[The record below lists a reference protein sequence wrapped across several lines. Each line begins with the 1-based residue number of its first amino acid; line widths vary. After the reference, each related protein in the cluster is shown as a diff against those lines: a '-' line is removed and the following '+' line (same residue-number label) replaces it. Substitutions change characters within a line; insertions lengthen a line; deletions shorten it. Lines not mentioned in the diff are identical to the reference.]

1 MSILP
6 KLLAIY
12 KEGGWETLT
21 GYSPYHFGGSG
32 DVPFTIFLNRTT
44 KRLTGNH
51 GLALQEIMFLEHFS
65 SYLEPKRILVVGNAF
80 GWSTLA
86 LALIFP
92 QARVVGIDPMEDG
105 NAVTNELASR
115 HGLNAVAVKGES
127 PGDVASIC
135 ADHLNGPCDLVLID
149 AIHTSEAVVT
159 DFEAC
164 LRCAHEGTV
173 FVFHDAIN
181 WGLLDGFQNVCTAHH
196 MSGQVLTRT
205 PSGMAIAYRNIPADL
220 RTYIEAFA
228 DDPGLYHQYRE
239 WVLKQQAGKPSAAP
253 GKS

>member
-12 KEGGWETLT
+12 KDHGWDILT

-32 DVPFTIFLNRTT
+32 SVPFTSFLNRGT
-44 KRLTGNH
+44 KRLMGH
-51 GLALQEIMFLEHFS
+51 QGLALQEIMFLEHFG
-65 SYLEPKRILVVGNAF
+65 SYFEPKRILVVGNAF

-92 QARVVGIDPMEDG
+92 EARVVAIDPMEDG

-115 HGLNAVAVKGES
+115 HGLNALAVKGES
-127 PGDVASIC
+127 PHDVAAIC
-135 ADHLNGPCDLVLID
+135 AAHLQGPCDLALID
-149 AIHTSEAVVT
+149 AVHTNEAMAA

-164 LRCAHEGTV
+164 LPCGHEGTV
-173 FVFHDAIN
+173 YLFHDVIDWA
-181 WGLLDGFQNVCTAHH
+181 LLEGFQRICTSHH

-205 PSGMAIAYRNIPADL
+205 PSGMAIAYQKIPDGLLA
-220 RTYIEAFA
+220 YIEVFTDNPA
-228 DDPGLYHQYRE
+228 LYQQYRE
-239 WVLKQQAGKPSAAP
+239 WVLKQQAGKATAAP
-253 GKS
+253 GQS

>member
-21 GYSPYHFGGSG
+21 GYSPSHFGGAG
-32 DVPFTIFLNRTT
+32 DVPFTAFLSLTT
-44 KRLTGNH
+44 KRLMGH
-51 GLALQEIMFLEHFS
+51 RGLALQEIMFLEHFR

-115 HGLNAVAVKGES
+115 HGLNVIAVKGES

-135 ADHLNGPCDLVLID
+135 AAQLHGPCDLVLID

-164 LRCAHEGTV
+164 LRSGHEGTV
-173 FVFHDAIN
+173 FVFHDVIS
-181 WGLLDGFQNVCTAHH
+181 WGLFDGFERVCTSHR
-196 MSGQVLTRT
+196 MSGQILTRT
-205 PSGMAIAYRNIPADL
+205 PSGMAIAYRTIPEGLLAY
-220 RTYIEAFA
+220 TEAFA
-228 DDPGLYHQYRE
+228 GDPMIYRQYRE
-239 WVLKQQAGKPSAAP
+239 WVLKQQAVKASATPSE
-253 GKS
+253 S

>member
-1 MSILP
+1 
-6 KLLAIY
+6 
-12 KEGGWETLT
+12 
-21 GYSPYHFGGSG
+21 
-32 DVPFTIFLNRTT
+32 
-44 KRLTGNH
+44 
-51 GLALQEIMFLEHFS
+51 MFLEHFS